1 MRLLGSLEGPVEQLE
16 KCPEFLALLSLLFS
30 AGEEEDW
37 LPEALVMILHFKS
50 KTTNKSSATHPPSLQ
65 ALSDPPGLR
74 GKAGIWTQS
83 CCTAP
88 WLLGES
94 LGVPWVTPQRT
105 NGPG

>member
-50 KTTNKSSATHPPSLQ
+50 KTTNKSSASHPPSLQ

-94 LGVPWVTPQRT
+94 LGVPWVTSQRT

>member
-50 KTTNKSSATHPPSLQ
+50 KTTNKSSASHPPSLQ